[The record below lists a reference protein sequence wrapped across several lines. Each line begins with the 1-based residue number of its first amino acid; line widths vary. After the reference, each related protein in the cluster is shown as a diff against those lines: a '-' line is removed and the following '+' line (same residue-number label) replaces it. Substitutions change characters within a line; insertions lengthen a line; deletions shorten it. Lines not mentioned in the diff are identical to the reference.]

1 MGVQCRI
8 CESGEY
14 DSLESLREHLE
25 QVHELDQSECEQYA
39 GDFSHDID
47 VLIHKRKRLTLEKEA
62 RKVRAKRLGL
72 EK

>member
-1 MGVQCRI
+1 MSVQCRM

-25 QVHELDQSECEQYA
+25 QVHELDQGECEQYA

-47 VLIHKRKRLTLEKEA
+47 LLIYKEKRSAFKKRFIK
-62 RKVRAKRLGL
+62 
-72 EK
+72 